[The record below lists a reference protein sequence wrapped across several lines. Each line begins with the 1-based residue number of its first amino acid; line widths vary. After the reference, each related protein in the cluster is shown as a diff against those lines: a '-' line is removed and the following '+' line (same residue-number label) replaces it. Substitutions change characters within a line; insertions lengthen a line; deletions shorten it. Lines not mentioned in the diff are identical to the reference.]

1 MMVFTVPV
9 TGGKEE
15 NEELNRYLRGNRVV
29 SVDKQFCQQS
39 DTAFWSFCVT
49 VADNTP
55 PAPSSATFGGD
66 RKNKVDYREVL
77 DDKAFSLFSHMRAVR
92 KAMSTEQGLPAYTIF
107 TDAELAEM
115 TKLDALD
122 EMSIGKIVG
131 IGPRRAEKFGSELL
145 KRLRTEA
152 TETGQQQY

>member
-1 MMVFTVPV
+1 MQLMVFMVPA

-29 SVDKQFCQQS
+29 SVDKQFCQQG

-55 PAPSSATFGGD
+55 PTAAAASFGAE
-66 RKNKVDYREVL
+66 RKGKVDYREVL
-77 DDKAFSLFSHMRAVR
+77 DDESFALFSRLRAIR
-92 KAMSTEQGLPAYTIF
+92 KTISTEQSLPAYTIF

-115 TKLDALD
+115 TKLDTLD
-122 EMSIGKIVG
+122 ETTLGKIAG
-131 IGPRRAEKFGSELL
+131 IGPRRAEKYGVELL
-145 KRLRTEA
+145 RRLHA
-152 TETGQQQY
+152 ETPQ